1 MKHTASPALASDTTA
16 SVHPLVLE
24 AIARENGT
32 RRSYGNDEVSER
44 THNKLEQMFNRSAHV
59 LFVPSGTGANVLSVG
74 TLLQRTDSLLI
85 ARTGHMHVDEC
96 ATVEANLGN
105 RLVPIHT
112 PDGKLTP
119 DLLSTALGDST
130 MLNRPKPTVVSV
142 TQPTELGT
150 VYTNADLQDISGW
163 CHEHGCALHIDGARF
178 ANALAHLGVTPV
190 DMLVGVDVSAI
201 SLGFTKNGGLNG
213 DVVLLPD
220 SRRVTHDA
228 ARVSRLQLQL
238 MQLPAKA
245 WAIAASVEALLED
258 NLWINLAETA
268 NQRAQE
274 IRAVLYA
281 GARNQIGT
289 MLPVETNG
297 VFFTASPKLA
307 EAIRDSYDCYSWRT
321 DDELRLMAAHDTRP
335 EVIQH
340 LGTIVRA

>member
-1 MKHTASPALASDTTA
+1 MKHAASPALASDTTA

-44 THNKLEQMFNRSAHV
+44 TRKKLEQLFNRFAHV

-105 RLVPIHT
+105 RLVAIAT

-119 DLLSTALGDST
+119 ELLDLGIGDPT
-130 MLNRPKPTVVSV
+130 MLNRPKPSVVSV

-150 VYTNADLQDISGW
+150 VYTNTELRAISAW
-163 CHEHGCALHIDGARF
+163 CEDHGCALHVDGARF
-178 ANALAHLGVTPV
+178 ANALAHLGTTPEL
-190 DMLVGVDVSAI
+190 MLEGVDVSAL

-213 DVVLLPD
+213 DVVMLPGHG
-220 SRRVTHDA
+220 RTAHDEE
-228 ARVSRLQLQL
+228 RIKRTQLQL

-245 WAIAASVEALLED
+245 WAIAAAVEALLED
-258 NLWINLAETA
+258 NLWLDLAETA
-268 NQRAQE
+268 NQRARE
-274 IRAVLYA
+274 LRAVLYA
-281 GARNQIGT
+281 GARNQIGEV
-289 MLPVETNG
+289 LPVETNG

-307 EAIRDSYDCYSWRT
+307 AAIRSHYDCYSWRT
-321 DDELRLMAAHDTRP
+321 EGELRLMTAHDTRA
-335 EVIQH
+335 ETIQH
-340 LGTIVRA
+340 LGSIVRA